1 MAVTGISPIAIN
13 QIQALQSGSQSS
25 SSSAVDAISQSFSD
39 MLDSLTVSE
48 NTSNALVT
56 KLSMGEDV
64 DLHDVMI
71 GMEQT
76 DIQFRVAT
84 AIRDKLVDAYRQM
97 MQMQV

>member
-1 MAVTGISPIAIN
+1 MAVTGISPIAVN
-13 QIQALQSGSQSS
+13 QIQALQSGGQS

-56 KLSMGEDV
+56 KLSLGEDV